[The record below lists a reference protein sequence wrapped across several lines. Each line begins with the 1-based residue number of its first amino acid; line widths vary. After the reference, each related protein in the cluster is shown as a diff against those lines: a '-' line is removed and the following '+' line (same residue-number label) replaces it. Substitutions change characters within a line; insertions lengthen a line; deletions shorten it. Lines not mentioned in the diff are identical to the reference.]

1 MMTWL
6 AFGGAAF
13 RGAAFAFGALTATS
27 TRTASELDA
36 ALTASTTTVGT
47 FAGFAFALAL
57 FPARTFL
64 TSLEAR
70 NLALF
75 TFCFLGQDLQSNAP
89 HLLHFNAILIVFSNR
104 RRTCFARGHKVC
116 A

>member
-36 ALTASTTTVGT
+36 APTASMTTVGT
-47 FAGFAFALAL
+47 LFLGFAFALAL
-57 FPARTFL
+57 FRSTQPA
-64 TSLEAR
+64 
-70 NLALF
+70 
-75 TFCFLGQDLQSNAP
+75 P
-89 HLLHFNAILIVFSNR
+89 LHMIPATEDNDSKR
-104 RRTCFARGHKVC
+104 R
-116 A
+116 